1 MTDNRELA
9 RNLFD
14 VGVAASDPYSAV
26 ALLRGCWP
34 MRKHLH

>member
-1 MTDNRELA
+1 MTDNRALA
-9 RNLFD
+9 RNLVD
-14 VGVAASDPYSAV
+14 VGVAAADPYSAV